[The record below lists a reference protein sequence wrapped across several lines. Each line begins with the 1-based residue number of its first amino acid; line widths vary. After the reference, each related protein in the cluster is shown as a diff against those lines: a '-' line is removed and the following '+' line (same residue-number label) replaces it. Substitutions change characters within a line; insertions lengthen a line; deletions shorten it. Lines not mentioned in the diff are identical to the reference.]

1 MLKDTR
7 FDPFGGIEQPVDWD
21 AVEAAE
27 LRREEIAER
36 KAELERDRRY
46 VEGLV

>member
-1 MLKDTR
+1 MSETR
-7 FDPFGGIEQPVDWD
+7 FDPFAGVEQQVDWD

-27 LRREEIAER
+27 LRREDDAER

-46 VEGLV
+46 MEDLI

>member
-1 MLKDTR
+1 MTIR
-7 FDPFGGIEQPVDWD
+7 SFNPHAGVEQPVDWD

-27 LRREEIAER
+27 LRGEEDAER

-46 VEGLV
+46 VEGMI

>member
-1 MLKDTR
+1 MNEIR
-7 FDPFGGIEQPVDWD
+7 FDPFAGVEQPVDWD

-27 LRREEIAER
+27 LRREEDAER

-46 VEGLV
+46 MEDLV

>member
-1 MLKDTR
+1 MSETR
-7 FDPFGGIEQPVDWD
+7 FDPFGGVEQPVDWD

-27 LRREEIAER
+27 LRGEEDAER

>member
-1 MLKDTR
+1 MNETR
-7 FDPFGGIEQPVDWD
+7 FDPFAGIEQPVDRD

-27 LRREEIAER
+27 LRREEDAER

-46 VEGLV
+46 LEGLV

>member
-1 MLKDTR
+1 MSETR
-7 FDPFGGIEQPVDWD
+7 FDPLGGVEQPIDWD

-27 LRREEIAER
+27 LRREEDAER

-46 VEGLV
+46 MEGLV

>member
-1 MLKDTR
+1 MTIQ
-7 FDPFGGIEQPVDWD
+7 FFNPHAGIEQPVDWD

-27 LRREEIAER
+27 LRREEEGEQ

-46 VEGLV
+46 VEGLI

>member
-1 MLKDTR
+1 MTIR
-7 FDPFGGIEQPVDWD
+7 SFDPFGGIEQPIDWD

-27 LRREEIAER
+27 LRREEGAER

-46 VEGLV
+46 MEGLI

>member
-7 FDPFGGIEQPVDWD
+7 FDPFAGVKQPVDWD
-21 AVEAAE
+21 AVEAVE
-27 LRREEIAER
+27 LRREEDAER

-46 VEGLV
+46 MEGLV

>member
-1 MLKDTR
+1 MNDTR
-7 FDPFGGIEQPVDWD
+7 FDPFAGVEQPVDWD

-27 LRREEIAER
+27 LRREEDAER

-46 VEGLV
+46 TEGLI

>member
-1 MLKDTR
+1 MNETK
-7 FDPFGGIEQPVDWD
+7 FDPFAGIEQPVDRG

-27 LRREEIAER
+27 LRREEDAER

-46 VEGLV
+46 MEGMV

>member
-1 MLKDTR
+1 MTIR
-7 FDPFGGIEQPVDWD
+7 SFNPFAGIEQPVDRD

-27 LRREEIAER
+27 LRREEDAER

-46 VEGLV
+46 LEDLV

>member
-1 MLKDTR
+1 MSETR
-7 FDPFGGIEQPVDWD
+7 FDPFAGIEQPVDWN

-27 LRREEIAER
+27 LRREEDAER

-46 VEGLV
+46 LEDLV

>member
-7 FDPFGGIEQPVDWD
+7 FDPIAVVEQPVDWD
-21 AVEAAE
+21 AVEAAG
-27 LRREEIAER
+27 LRREDDAER

-46 VEGLV
+46 LEGLV